1 MTKRLRGFISFL
13 LVLVLCFGMIPNVS
27 AAEIGAT
34 ESITETEATEAT
46 TAETT
51 APPDET
57 SPTETSGET
66 SPPTEESTPP
76 TTEVTVPVT
85 EPDDDVFSDIVISSG
100 VNAASADDYGIM
112 PAASTQSG
120 ILLFDFADNGNYT
133 TVLNSQLAVSYKP
146 NGSGTTRT
154 AYIKNLGWHFARY
167 NNVPY
172 ADDPLYCIEPWRNY
186 GASTSGNTV
195 ERDVTLNGSSSTS
208 GGSVWYAMPAA
219 RREAIGLIL
228 LYSDQ
233 MWDDSISVFSVKR
246 DSNPNVPLRI
256 ATQFLIYEIV
266 CGLRDAETFTLN
278 YTNECGTAGDIFY
291 NAGVAAVSNF
301 APNYNTLVSYVQ
313 SAMEIPSFTSSSS
326 STAPTITLTGD
337 ETSVYDSNGV
347 LGNFS
352 FTDGNGTE
360 FYKSGNTLYIYQTG
374 TISSSR
380 VFNATRYIPSAS
392 NSTYNIWYMS
402 GSTYQTT
409 ISLAS
414 ASSGNL
420 NAYFKLKAPSA
431 ATLSIQKTTEDGKNL
446 SGWQFG
452 IYSNSACTSLISG
465 PHTTNSSGAITVSN
479 LAAGTVYVKELGHSD
494 STINSMYSCTS
505 TNPQKVTLTAGQT
518 SSVSFYNELDPS
530 GLNLTK
536 TTEDGKNLAGW
547 QFGIY
552 SNSACT
558 SLISGPHTT
567 DANGKISV
575 SDLSA
580 GTVYVKELGHT
591 DSAINAMYTCSSTNP
606 QKVTLTAGQTASVSF
621 VNKIKPSGLN
631 LTKTTEDGKNLSGW
645 QFSIYSDAACTTRI
659 SGPHTTD
666 ANGKISVT
674 GLSAGTVYVKEIG
687 HTDSAI
693 NGMYSCS
700 STNPQKVTLTI
711 GQTSSVSFINKLN
724 PSGLNL
730 TKTTEDGKNLSGWQ
744 FGIYSNSA
752 CTALVSGPHTTDANG
767 KISVTD
773 LSAGTVYVKEL
784 GHTDSAI
791 NSMYSCNSTN
801 PQQVTLT
808 AGQTASVS
816 FVNKLNPSGLNLAK
830 TTQDNQNLSGWKF
843 SIYSDSACTT
853 LVSGPHTTD
862 SNGKISVTG
871 LSSGTVYVKELG
883 HQDSTINAL
892 YTCSSENPQ
901 KVILTAGQS
910 ASVSFHNVLK
920 TGNVKLVK
928 ETNTGENLAGWQI
941 GLYYDAD
948 CTQSIED
955 SPFTTGA
962 DGSITVPDLQPGTLY
977 AKEIPTED
985 PYWAFD
991 TEVKKVTI
999 TASQTA
1005 TVTFTNTHYGRIE
1018 FRKTTNTGNHLGGWT
1033 FRVTDKNAHIVGE
1046 YTTDDNGYACTENLP
1061 LGRYTVIELQTEDY
1075 YWNCELGFHDVSVLA
1090 GQTVVDEWMNR
1101 EQGLGWFHKKTNTGE
1116 SLKGWHITVYADEA
1130 CTQEIRTMIT
1140 NEEGKIGYYMDPGT
1154 YWAKETGDEY
1164 GRFENEYWLVD
1175 ESIQKFEIKPHE
1187 DTEIIFTNVQ
1197 YGKVKIGKTME
1208 TEGSVAGWQF
1218 KVTDDK
1224 GKEIEG
1230 SPFTSDENGE
1240 ILTKLLPGTYTIE
1253 ELIPKDSFYHCTS
1266 ENPQTVTIAQGQTAE
1281 VTFTNALRP
1290 GKITLDKVDIKGNS
1304 LAGATFLLEWS
1315 EDGSLWWPIEYSETF
1330 EKGCCSNPNVVDGL
1344 LTTGTDGKLEWDNLH
1359 PGLQYRLTETKSPH
1373 GYSKLRKPAYEGELP
1388 EEDFSLEVK
1397 VINSRTFTL
1406 PETGSVSLMLSSF
1419 SMFGCLLGLF
1429 ASYMYLRKK
1438 EQ

>member
-13 LVLVLCFGMIPNVS
+13 LVLVLCFGMIPHVS

-66 SPPTEESTPP
+66 IPPTEESTTP
-76 TTEVTVPVT
+76 TTEATIPVT

-100 VNAASADDYGIM
+100 VNAASTDDYGIM
-112 PAASTQSG
+112 TAASTQSG

-186 GASTSGNTV
+186 GASTSGNSV
-195 ERDVTLNGSSSTS
+195 DRDVTLSGSSSTT

-233 MWDDSISVFSVKR
+233 MWDDSVSVFSVKR

-278 YTNECGTAGDIFY
+278 YENECGTDGDIFY

-347 LGNFS
+347 LSNFS
-352 FTDGNGTE
+352 FTDGNGAE

-374 TISSSR
+374 TISSST
-380 VFNATRYIPSAS
+380 VFKATRYIPSAS
-392 NSTYNIWYMS
+392 NSTYNLWYMS

-414 ASSGNL
+414 PSSGNL
-420 NAYFKLKAPSA
+420 YAYFKLKAPSA
-431 ATLSIQKTTEDGKNL
+431 ATLGIQKTTEDGKNL

-494 STINSMYSCTS
+494 STINAMYSCTS

-558 SLISGPHTT
+558 ALISGPHTT

-606 QKVTLTAGQTASVSF
+606 QKVILTAGQTASVSF
-621 VNKIKPSGLN
+621 HNELDPSGLE
-631 LTKTTEDGKNLSGW
+631 LTKTTEDGLNLSGW
-645 QFSIYSDAACTTRI
+645 QFSIYSDAACTDLI

-666 ANGKISVT
+666 ANGKISV
-674 GLSAGTVYVKEIG
+674 A
-687 HTDSAI
+687 
-693 NGMYSCS
+693 
-700 STNPQKVTLTI
+700 
-711 GQTSSVSFINKLN
+711 
-724 PSGLNL
+724 
-730 TKTTEDGKNLSGWQ
+730 
-744 FGIYSNSA
+744 
-752 CTALVSGPHTTDANG
+752 
-767 KISVTD
+767 D

-784 GHTDSAI
+784 GHKDS
-791 NSMYSCNSTN
+791 S
-801 PQQVTLT
+801 
-808 AGQTASVS
+808 
-816 FVNKLNPSGLNLAK
+816 
-830 TTQDNQNLSGWKF
+830 
-843 SIYSDSACTT
+843 
-853 LVSGPHTTD
+853 
-862 SNGKISVTG
+862 
-871 LSSGTVYVKELG
+871 
-883 HQDSTINAL
+883 INAL

-901 KVILTAGQS
+901 KVTLTAGQT
-910 ASVSFHNVLK
+910 ANVSFHNVLS
-920 TGNVKLVK
+920 TGGVKLVK
-928 ETNTGENLAGWQI
+928 ETNTGENLAGWKI
-941 GLYYDAD
+941 GLYFDAD
-948 CTQSIED
+948 CTQAVAG
-955 SPFTTGA
+955 SPFVTGA
-962 DGSITVPDLQPGTLY
+962 DGTITVSDLGPGTLY
-977 AKEIPTED
+977 AKEIPTDD
-985 PYWAFD
+985 PYWDFD
-991 TEVKKVTI
+991 TEIKEVTI
-999 TASQTA
+999 AVNQTA

-1033 FRVTDKNAHIVGE
+1033 FRVQDSNYDVVGE
-1046 YTTDDNGYACTENLP
+1046 YTTDENGYACTENLP
-1061 LGRYTVIELQTEDY
+1061 LGRYTVIELQTDDL
-1075 YWNCELGFHDVSVLA
+1075 YWNFELGFHDVTVKA
-1090 GQTVVDEWMNR
+1090 GETVVDEWLNR

-1116 SLKGWHITVYADEA
+1116 SVEGWHITIYADEA

-1140 NEEGKIGYYMDPGT
+1140 NEDGRTGYYMDPGI

-1164 GRFENEYWLVD
+1164 GRFEDEYWMVD
-1175 ESIQKFEIKPHE
+1175 ETVQKFEIKPHE

-1197 YGKVKIGKTME
+1197 YGKVKILKNME
-1208 TEGSVAGWQF
+1208 GEGSVAGWQF
-1218 KVTDDK
+1218 KVTDAD

-1230 SPFTSDENGE
+1230 SPFISDENGE
-1240 ILTKLLPGTYTIE
+1240 ILTTVLPGKYTIE
-1253 ELIPKDSFYHCTS
+1253 ELIPKDSLYHCTS

-1290 GKITLDKVDIKGNS
+1290 GKITLDKVDIKGYS

-1315 EDGSLWWPIEYSETF
+1315 EDGSIWWPIEYSDSETV
-1330 EKGCCSNPNVVDGL
+1330 EEGCCSNPNVVDGL
-1344 LTTGTDGKLEWDNLH
+1344 LTTGSDGKLVWDNLH
-1359 PGLQYRLTETKSPH
+1359 PGLQYRLTETKAPR
-1373 GYSKLRKPAYEGELP
+1373 GFSKLRKPAYEGELP

-1406 PETGSVSLMLSSF
+1406 PETGSVSLTLSSI
-1419 SMFGCLLGLF
+1419 SMSGCLLGLI
-1429 ASYMYLRKK
+1429 ASMLYLRKK